1 MLLPGVPSTK
11 CRKASGEVPEVIS
24 MGSDLVADASARLS
38 FRMRSARVLSELTPT
53 PLSLAGY
60 LVWVTVAIGL
70 WREMAHGK
78 PLEWTTARAI
88 AVVSMLFFL
97 AGFGLRARG
106 FAEHARDA
114 RNFASLILMITS
126 ALALL
131 ALGPSTFTPILLVVI
146 AVAIGAIF
154 PPRAAVMALVLLNL
168 AFLVV
173 LMTRWAND
181 GPGFVLFIYGVF
193 QAFALLTTLDRMQAQ
208 RISRELREVNA
219 QLLATRELLAESAR
233 DGERLRVSRELHD
246 VAGHRLT
253 ALALNLELLGQGA
266 GIAQQREW
274 LVSRDLVT
282 ELLSDLRSVVASL
295 RRHDGIDVREALRR
309 IADAFPAPRIHL
321 DLDELVRV
329 DGADKAEVIVRAGQE
344 GLTNAVRHANAGN
357 IWLSLNQDAVT
368 LRLEVRD
375 DGASSGALSTG
386 YGLLGLQERV
396 ELLGGRVET
405 DRSPEGG
412 FRLRV
417 TLPTERQP

>member
-1 MLLPGVPSTK
+1 
-11 CRKASGEVPEVIS
+11 

-38 FRMRSARVLSELTPT
+38 FRMRSARVLSEFTPT

-114 RNFASLILMITS
+114 RNFASLFLMIAS

-146 AVAIGAIF
+146 AVAIGGIF

-168 AFLVV
+168 AFLAV

-375 DGASSGALSTG
+375 DGASSGALSAG

>member
-1 MLLPGVPSTK
+1 MLLPGAPRTQ
-11 CRKASGEVPEVIS
+11 CRKAYARVPEVIS
-24 MGSDLVADASARLS
+24 IESDLEGDARTQLS
-38 FRMRSARVLSELTPT
+38 FRMRSARVLSEFAPT

-70 WREMAHGK
+70 WRETPHGT
-78 PLEWTTARAI
+78 PAEWTTERAI
-88 AVVSMLFFL
+88 AGVCMLFFL

-114 RNFASLILMITS
+114 RNIASLFLMIVS

-146 AVAIGAIF
+146 AVAIGAIY
-154 PPRAAVMALVLLNL
+154 PPRVAVTALVLLNL
-168 AFLVV
+168 AFLAV
-173 LMTRWAND
+173 LTTRWANVSAA
-181 GPGFVLFIYGVF
+181 FVLFIYGLF
-193 QAFALLTTLDRMQAQ
+193 QAFALLTTLDRMRAQ

-246 VAGHRLT
+246 IAGHRLT
-253 ALALNLELLGQGA
+253 ALALNLEVLGQEA
-266 GIAQQREW
+266 GISQRREW
-274 LVSRDLVT
+274 LISRGLVT
-282 ELLSDLRSVVASL
+282 ELLSDLRSVVANL

-321 DLDELVRV
+321 DLDQAVRV
-329 DGADKAEVIVRAGQE
+329 DGADKAEAIVRAGQE
-344 GLTNAVRHANAGN
+344 GLTNAVRHANARN
-357 IWLSLNQDAVT
+357 IWLCLDQNGKA

-375 DGASSGALSTG
+375 DGTSSGAHVVG
-386 YGLLGLQERV
+386 YGLRGMQERV
-396 ELLGGRVET
+396 ELLGGRVDT